1 MKKYLFILATTAI
14 VASCSDIYSLKEIN
28 TQGDGNEAISFET
41 YSQKLTRAENSEAN
55 YSWAFYNHHGDFEVY
70 GYKNPNTTAGTAVF
84 DGQVIDAGAGGAF
97 SYHTAA
103 EARYWDKNT
112 TTVYQFYA
120 AAPHTNGGWTFNLP
134 VADAAS
140 MNYDDQDDC
149 YFTTTSTLSGVNL
162 RNVTTG
168 DNVPSTAAITEP
180 TFKGTNDID
189 KLIAAPCSGSYTNFS
204 VGATGNHTVQLQFI
218 HILSKLNVTVKKDDT
233 DANFAAK
240 TVVLKN
246 IKFYNLKNYGE
257 FNENDAAADGSAMMD
272 RWDAQD
278 KVQVSSADVVYGYD
292 AADVT
297 LGTSPIYFVESLV
310 IPQEVEAQT
319 VNYDGTI
326 PAVLYADET
335 EYNEAKG
342 TSLDAAAFAALTDA
356 EKTKTAASAVSG
368 TSEPYFVISYT
379 IDGELFTSYH
389 NLASAF
395 VTTGES
401 TLNFY
406 EGFQNTLNINIKP
419 ERIDFSANVAAWA
432 DGSVNPASSN
442 VE

>member
-1 MKKYLFILATTAI
+1 MKKYLFIMATAAI
-14 VASCSDIYSLKEIN
+14 VASCSENDSFKEIN
-28 TQGDGNEAISFET
+28 TQGTGDEAISFET
-41 YSQKLTRAENSEAN
+41 YAQKLTRAENSGAN

-84 DGQVIDAGAGGAF
+84 DGQVIN
-97 SYHTAA
+97 AA
-103 EARYWDKNT
+103 SDGSFNYANEAQARYWDKNAS
-112 TTVYQFYA
+112 TVYQFYA

-140 MNYDDQDDC
+140 MGYDDQDDC

-162 RNVTTG
+162 RNVSSG
-168 DNVPSTAAITEP
+168 DNVPSASPISEP

-204 VGATGNHTVQLQFI
+204 VGTTGRHTVQLHFI
-218 HILSKLNVTVKKDDT
+218 HILSKLNVTVKKDNT

-240 TVVLKN
+240 TVVLKS

-257 FNENDAAADGSAMMD
+257 FDESDEAADRTAKMD
-272 RWDAQD
+272 RWSAQA
-278 KVQVSSADVVYGYD
+278 KAQVSSADVVYGYD

-326 PAVLYADET
+326 PAVLYTDLDDYKT
-335 EYNEAKG
+335 DHSEYTG
-342 TSLDAAAFAALTDA
+342 TWDDLSDND
-356 EKTKTAASAVSG
+356 KIKTAASNVTTDANAK
-368 TSEPYFVISYT
+368 PYFVISYT

-389 NLASAF
+389 NLATAF
-395 VTTGES
+395 KTTGES

-419 ERIDFSANVAAWA
+419 ERIDFSADVAAWA
-432 DGSVNPASSN
+432 NGFVNESADI
-442 VE
+442 E